1 MDPTLRNTA
10 AAALAGL
17 LCIACTTST
26 AKGKAPAATY
36 PAVLQGIWLGEGQ
49 EYCKRADSLDSDS
62 RFEITASKRTG
73 YEDWNEPLSVVQI
86 SRSPQAWKIVS
97 NLYINEE
104 PMRIEEVFLLSGQ
117 DNGALTV
124 VSSGHTMTYYRCP

>member
-1 MDPTLRNTA
+1 M
-10 AAALAGL
+10 
-17 LCIACTTST
+17 
-26 AKGKAPAATY
+26 
-36 PAVLQGIWLGEGQ
+36 
-49 EYCKRADSLDSDS
+49 DSDS
-62 RFEITASKRTG
+62 RFEITAQKRTG
-73 YEDWNEPLSVVQI
+73 YEDWNEPLSVAQI
-86 SRSPQAWKIVS
+86 SKSPQAWKIVS